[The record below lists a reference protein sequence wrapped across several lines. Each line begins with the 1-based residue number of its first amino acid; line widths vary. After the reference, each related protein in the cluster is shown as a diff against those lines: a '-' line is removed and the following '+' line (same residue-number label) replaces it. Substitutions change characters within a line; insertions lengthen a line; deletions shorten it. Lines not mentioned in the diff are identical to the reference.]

1 MCMKRIYIF
10 CNAGMSTSLLANK
23 MQKLALNYELP
34 VEIKAHSIMH
44 MKEFVNHTQPDIILL
59 GPQIKHLYDHI
70 ISDYEAFD
78 IPIIVIDEE
87 DYGSLD
93 AERVLKSALL
103 QLPKKVE

>member
-1 MCMKRIYIF
+1 MKRIYIF

-23 MQKLALNYELP
+23 MQKIAINYELP

-44 MKEFVNHTQPDIILL
+44 MNEFVSYTQPDIILL

-70 ISDYEAFD
+70 IDEYKSFG
-78 IPIIVIDEE
+78 IPILVIDEE
-87 DYGSLD
+87 DYGSLN

-103 QLPKKVE
+103 QLPKKD